1 MPASTK
7 PGTKPGKKPQDRLS
21 KAPDAALYEFQWE
34 GGTFSLPPADSAVD
48 RISGRQLRDAYMD
61 GDEGQMRLGFAML
74 DSIDAPEAIAALYS
88 MPAPT
93 MLDHLAGW
101 METRTRPDGATVGES
116 LRSPS

>member
-1 MPASTK
+1 MPAT
-7 PGTKPGKKPQDRLS
+7 TKPGKKPQDRRP

-48 RISGRQLRDAYMD
+48 RISGRQLRDAYME
-61 GDEGQMRLGFAML
+61 GEEGQMRLGFAML
-74 DSIDAPEAIAALYS
+74 DNIDAAEAIDALYS

-93 MLDHLAGW
+93 MLDHIAKW